1 MKLSDIILERY
12 INLHTDA
19 EMEKYIDV
27 IWDILQKSYKDIGG
41 FLTARDKQE
50 LIQKTGLAK
59 IVRRDGKIVAVALYK
74 DNQGRKV
81 IGGGTDG
88 SEQGKKDLK
97 KIMYDDM
104 KLKRAWAEVSGAME
118 HILTK
123 YEGVPIPNE
132 YAEEILGKK
141 ILKKNPDGYH
151 YTREIGGKE
160 VEKMLIGTL
169 DTK

>member
-12 INLHTDA
+12 INLHTDTQ
-19 EMEKYIDV
+19 MLKYIDV
-27 IWDILQKSYKDIGG
+27 IWDILQSSYKPIGG
-41 FLTARDKQE
+41 FLTAKNKQE
-50 LIQKTGLAK
+50 LIEKTGLAK

-169 DTK
+169 HNK